1 VIETVPSLLGVMEL
15 QPNAFEWK
23 HVLPKAGTEAQPG
36 YDGLLVFWLQDAGGF
51 AALGLALWFIYV
63 LLTPSPA
70 IAGSRRK
77 MISKFMAICAAAALV
92 MYLVALGLT
101 FAIRQSEKDKIAE
114 LGLTVEQVRDQE
126 KQRGVQLS
134 FSDDNLVKWQGRV
147 LAGAGLLALL
157 AFCEPFF
164 LDFGRLR
171 WRRVFAI
178 SKLSFKEAV
187 RRKVPWVF
195 LLMLLVFLFPARWF
209 FAKQV
214 KPEDDLKTTISV
226 ISIAMT
232 VTFILP
238 ALLLS
243 AFSIPTDVK
252 NQTVHTIVTKPVERF
267 EIVLGRF
274 LGYVAL
280 ITIAL
285 VVIVAASVV
294 MVNASNIDPAAR
306 EESMKARVP
315 IYGVLDFSKE
325 KQGANKQIERQSF
338 TGIDVGREYSY
349 RRYIAGHEQSTHR
362 AIWNFT
368 DASSIK
374 PLADRNAVAMEF
386 AFDVYR
392 TTKGEENKGV
402 SCSFDVVT
410 WRWDPTQ
417 EDRYKAAIA
426 GARNA
431 KANETEKWKKANEVA
446 EEFGRY
452 QYEAYQVFDYHTN
465 KLDLPPGIFKNALT
479 GTVEKDS
486 PLQSSQGPALI
497 QIKVRCTTA
506 SQMVGVAPLDL
517 YLLESDGVFW
527 LNFFKSAIGLWCR
540 LCLVIGLAVAAST
553 YLAGVV
559 AFIAAFFLFILGY
572 FLDFIRSLAA
582 GVNAG
587 GGPFE
592 SFTRLVKGST
602 VAGELDQ
609 TPSTQVAL
617 FGDEVFRWLLRRV
630 INVIPDTERFTWSN
644 YLAQGFSIE
653 PWFIALNL
661 LILFAY
667 MLPWAVLAY
676 YLMRSREI
684 AA

>member
-1 VIETVPSLLGVMEL
+1 MVSPLLGVMEL
-15 QPNAFEWK
+15 QPNTFEWK
-23 HVLPKAGTEAQPG
+23 HILPTAGTEAQPG

-63 LLTPSPA
+63 LLTPAPA
-70 IAGSRRK
+70 VAGSRRK
-77 MISKFMAICAAAALV
+77 MISKFMAICAAFALV
-92 MYLVALGLT
+92 AYLIAAGLT
-101 FAIRQSEKDKIAE
+101 YAIRESEKDRISE
-114 LGLTVEQVRDQE
+114 LGLTVEQVKEQE
-126 KQRGVQLS
+126 KQKGVQLN
-134 FSDDNLVKWQGRV
+134 FSDEKLVKWQGRV
-147 LAGAGLLALL
+147 LAGAGFLALL

-164 LDFGRLR
+164 LDFARLR
-171 WRRVFAI
+171 WRRIFAI

-209 FAKQV
+209 FSKQV

-243 AFSIPTDVK
+243 GFSIPTDVK
-252 NQTVHTIVTKPVERF
+252 NQTIHTIVTKPVERF
-267 EIVLGRF
+267 EIVVGRF
-274 LGYVAL
+274 LGYVLLITLAL
-280 ITIAL
+280 I
-285 VVIVAASVV
+285 VVVGASVL
-294 MVNASNIDPAAR
+294 MILSSNIDPAAR

-315 IYGVLDFSKE
+315 VYGVLDFLKE
-325 KQGANKQIERQSF
+325 RQGANKQLERQAF
-338 TGIDVGREYSY
+338 AGIDVGREYSY
-349 RRYIAGHEQSTHR
+349 RKYIAGHSEGSHR
-362 AIWNFT
+362 AIWNFL
-368 DASSIK
+368 DAGDLK
-374 PLADRNAVAMEF
+374 PLAAREAVTMEF

-410 WRWDPTQ
+410 WKWDPAL
-417 EDRYKAAIA
+417 EDEYNKAIG
-426 GARNA
+426 GARSA
-431 KANETEKWKKANEVA
+431 KLTETQRWKTANEVA
-446 EEFGRY
+446 EKFGRF
-452 QYEAYQVFDYHTN
+452 EFNGVQVYDYHTN
-465 KLDLPPGIFKNALT
+465 RLDLPPGLFKNALN
-479 GTVEKDS
+479 GTMGKDS

-497 QIKVRCTTA
+497 QIKARCTTP
-506 SQMVGVAPLDL
+506 SQLVGVAPLDL

-527 LNFFKSAIGLWCR
+527 LNFFKSAVGLWCR

-559 AFIAAFFLFILGY
+559 AFVAAFFLFLLGY

-617 FGDEVFRWLLRRV
+617 FGDDVFRWMLRRV

-653 PWFIALNL
+653 PQFIGLNL
-661 LILFAY
+661 LFLVAY